1 MAGEVVGVNE
11 VGEMLSQLIVI
22 VIVVAMNGRL
32 FNCPIHAL
40 NPGSGPGQA
49 LAIGPRMPWLGEP
62 MINVVSG
69 ASTLKGMAPEQFSFC
84 PHLSDVSGCP
94 ALAGWIGELNAI
106 VSENGVDC
114 VENRSNQIVQ
124 ELF

>member
-11 VGEMLSQLIVI
+11 VGGMLSQLIVI

-32 FNCPIHAL
+32 FNCPAHAL
-40 NPGSGPGQA
+40 N

-69 ASTLKGMAPEQFSFC
+69 AGIL
-84 PHLSDVSGCP
+84 
-94 ALAGWIGELNAI
+94 
-106 VSENGVDC
+106 ENMGD
-114 VENRSNQIVQ
+114 
-124 ELF
+124 